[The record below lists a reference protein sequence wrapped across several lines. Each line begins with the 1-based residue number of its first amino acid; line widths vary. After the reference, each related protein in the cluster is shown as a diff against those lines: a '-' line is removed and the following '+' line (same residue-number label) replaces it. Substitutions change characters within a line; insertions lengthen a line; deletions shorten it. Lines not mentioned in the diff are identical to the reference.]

1 MVAQSTKTVVG
12 LEGKKKK
19 KMTELKTEL
28 KCEAF
33 IYRERDLTTLPR
45 RIPA

>member
-12 LEGKKKK
+12 LEGKK